1 VSIPIALE
9 ELAEALAR
17 RSDTAYL
24 LTVGDDGRTHCI
36 ASTLEW
42 VDDEIVV
49 AAGTTSVR
57 NADARGVVVLL
68 VPPATGLVSP
78 ATSAANGQGDDS
90 LGAYS
95 LIVDA
100 DVTGTSARSPAAE
113 GPASSLR
120 VRPTH
125 AVFHRPAPSSDGRD
139 AHDCVHVYDED
150 PSKA

>member
-1 VSIPIALE
+1 MSIPIPLE

-17 RSDTAYL
+17 RSNTAYL

-42 VDDEIVV
+42 VDDEIDV
-49 AAGTTSVR
+49 AAGATSLR

-68 VPPATGLVSP
+68 VPPATGLV
-78 ATSAANGQGDDS
+78 ASAASAGTGEADNS
-90 LGAYS
+90 LDAYS

-100 DVTGTSARSPAAE
+100 DVTGTPARSPAA
-113 GPASSLR
+113 GGRASSLL

-125 AVFHRPAPSSDGRD
+125 AVFHRPAPSSDGRH
-139 AHDCVHVYDED
+139 AHDCVHVYDEGA
-150 PSKA
+150 SKA